1 MTHITLLNIAAFL
14 AGMAFTFLSRLQSA
28 MQRKGKMQ
36 LSRGKWVAENW
47 LDTLLGSIA
56 SFCAVFFMD
65 ELSSMIGFAVEPG
78 GGEAFYSFMCG
89 LNGQF
94 LVSKIKGLIKK

>member
-1 MTHITLLNIAAFL
+1 
-14 AGMAFTFLSRLQSA
+14 
-28 MQRKGKMQ
+28 MQRKGKMP

-47 LDTLLGSIA
+47 LDTLLGAVA

-65 ELSSMIGFAVEPG
+65 ELSATVGISVETG
-78 GGEAFYSFMCG
+78 TGEAFYSFMCG